1 MFLMNIKSNFNYK
14 LFAEYLKANT
24 IGSDIKIFDSLDSTN
39 KEAWKMNLDSIKN
52 GTIIMTSNQ
61 TDGIGRRG
69 NKWFSSQNKS
79 LTFSI
84 IINKIN
90 IIHNISL
97 LPLTIGVAIIDA
109 IQSYANI
116 NCQLKWP
123 NDIMLDQKKLG
134 GILIESKKNKFV
146 IGVGLNINTDYIEF
160 DKSIK
165 NKAIS
170 LKIFKNQKIIVEII
184 LAQILNEIEKKMMSK
199 NNLIINE
206 WMNNCMHVNQ
216 NIEYHD
222 SKSVIKGCFSGITDN
237 GEAVIKINNT
247 KKIISSGSLII

>member
-1 MFLMNIKSNFNYK
+1 MFLMNIKSDFNYK
-14 LFAEYLKANT
+14 IFVEHLKT
-24 IGSDIKIFDSLDSTN
+24 HIIGSDIKIFNSLDSTN
-39 KEAWKMNLDSIKN
+39 KAAWRMNLDSIIN
-52 GTIIMTSNQ
+52 GTIIITSNQ
-61 TDGIGRRG
+61 TNGVGRRDD
-69 NKWFSSQNKS
+69 KWFSSHNKS

-84 IINKIN
+84 VINKPN
-90 IIHNISL
+90 IIRNISL
-97 LPLTIGVAIIDA
+97 LPLTIGVAIINA
-109 IQSYANI
+109 IQCYADI

-123 NDIMLDQKKLG
+123 NDIMLAQKKLG

-146 IGVGLNINTDYIEF
+146 IGVGININTDYEDF

-165 NKAIS
+165 DKAIS
-170 LKIFKNQKIIVEII
+170 LKMFKNKKIIVEII
-184 LAQILNEIEKKMMSK
+184 LAQILNEIEKKMMVK

-206 WMNNCMHVNQ
+206 WMNNCMHVNK

-222 SKSVIKGCFSGITDN
+222 NKNVIKGCFSGITDN